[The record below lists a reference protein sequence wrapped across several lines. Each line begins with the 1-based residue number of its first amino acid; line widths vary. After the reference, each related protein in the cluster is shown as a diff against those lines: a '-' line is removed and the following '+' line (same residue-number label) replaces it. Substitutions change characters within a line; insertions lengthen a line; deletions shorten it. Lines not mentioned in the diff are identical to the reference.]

1 MSGSLVANMPSGL
14 FCILVSFASY
24 QHETVSAWNSCL
36 VFFLLDFL
44 CIHLTFLASL

>member
-14 FCILVSFASY
+14 FYILVSFAY